1 MAYIQPSTNIVLI
14 KNCILQKSDN
24 NETDTLY
31 FETEKR
37 QTDYFDRIP
46 AIDSVNPSAFYGS
59 TRKITYSPT
68 TYQNMG
74 QGVMRIGKTM
84 KQLYGCNYMYFTN
97 KDSYT
102 ITNNDV
108 IENVSTGFEGK
119 RYYCFIDGLKY
130 INNNC
135 TEVYYSVDYIQ
146 TFMFDYEEKTC
157 LVERMTTDDDAIGKY
172 LQPEPVTYSTNQFCY
187 GRYEI
192 KSYNTYSVAY
202 PMLCQPEFIYYT
214 IDAETDSLTG
224 IFLNISDRPNTGY
237 AAMCVT
243 LQVEPYANLFGI
255 LDLDNG
261 DKSNA
266 KVSVPNY
273 SLLISMTV
281 DGYIKVVNDLTIV
294 TTTPPSDYPAVGTVY
309 TFTTLNVNNA
319 YIQRLFSGDWWHGI
333 SGNFIEGTSGTDRYA
348 RFVENI
354 SSAIVFPTAFI
365 GTTTPKYVGNI
376 TDIALQKTYW
386 KHFVKRDSLFGID
399 DNNTYEPKNNKLLT
413 YPFKYGM
420 YGTLSGE
427 RMEYRYELL
436 PTSITSYSDDVN
448 YDDTENGGLRFSILH
463 CILPTPT
470 ALCVA
475 RNYYCNNLGYYYG
488 MSSQGKAQ
496 YDDHSYEFGVAFNDF
511 PSIPTTIDGYNEY
524 LAETSSSFRTGLL
537 KSLLNI
543 SLVRHATETEQKK
556 LTADAIAVKG
566 VHYAGVEAAKA
577 GISAGLSYL
586 ERQTNAVL
594 NHNSALG
601 VFSAPNLITSAGYS
615 GFYFWDYGVDVES
628 AKVIDSYFTRYG
640 YKLNQNI
647 EPSRNNNGKREN
659 FTFIKTIECNLA
671 INQYNSSPTGS
682 YVMSQEDEKA
692 IEAIYNNGVRF
703 WYGTS
708 GTGSNIKR
716 RYKDYSVDN
725 QIVTNPSNNNNSSGN
740 T

>member
-14 KNCILQKSDN
+14 KNCILQKSVND
-24 NETDTLY
+24 ETDTLY
-31 FETEKR
+31 FETEEL
-37 QTDYFDRIP
+37 QTAYFNGLGNK
-46 AIDSVNPSAFYGS
+46 VE
-59 TRKITYSPT
+59 YSPT

-97 KDSYT
+97 SGSY
-102 ITNNDV
+102 
-108 IENVSTGFEGK
+108 IENNETVYVGENK

-135 TEVYYSVDYIQ
+135 TEVYYSIDYIQ
-146 TFMFDYEEKTC
+146 TFMFDYDEKTC
-157 LVERMTTDDDAIGKY
+157 LVERMTTDDDTIGKY

-214 IDAETDSLTG
+214 IGTETGSLTG
-224 IFLNISDRPNTGY
+224 IFLNISDSPGTGY
-237 AAMCVT
+237 VAMCVT
-243 LQVEPYANLFGI
+243 LQVEPYTNLFGI

-261 DKSNA
+261 GKSSA

-281 DGYIKVVNDLTIV
+281 DGYIKVVNDLVID
-294 TTTPPSDYPAVGTVY
+294 TTTPPSGYPVVDTVY

-319 YIQRLFSGDWWHGI
+319 YIQRLFSGDWWHGKSEPI
-333 SGNFIEGTSGTDRYA
+333 IEGSHGTDRYA
-348 RFVENI
+348 RFVDNI
-354 SSAIVFPTAFI
+354 SSAIVFPTEFK
-365 GTTTPKYVGNI
+365 GTYPTEYVGDI
-376 TDIALQKTYW
+376 TDIAVQKTYW

-399 DNNTYEPKNNKLLT
+399 DNNTYVPKNNKLLT

-436 PTSITSYSDDVN
+436 PTSITSYSDSDSN
-448 YDDTENGGLRFSILH
+448 SDTENYGLRFSILH
-463 CILPTPT
+463 CILPTPM

-475 RNYYCNNLGYYYG
+475 RNYYCNNLGYYYV
-488 MSSQGKAQ
+488 MNQGEAQ
-496 YDDHSYEFGVAFNDF
+496 YDERSYEFGVAFNDF

-524 LAETSSSFRTGLL
+524 LAETGSSFRTGLL

-543 SLVRHATETEQKK
+543 SLVRHATEAEQKK
-556 LTADAIAVKG
+556 LTADAIAAKG
-566 VHYAGVEAAKA
+566 IHYAGVEAAKTGA
-577 GISAGLSYL
+577 SIGLSYL
-586 ERQTNAVL
+586 ERQTNAAL
-594 NHNSALG
+594 NHNTALG

-628 AKVIDSYFTRYG
+628 AKVIDAYFTRYG
-640 YKLNQNI
+640 YKLNTNI
-647 EPSRNNNGKREN
+647 QPSRNNNGHRKN

-671 INQYNSSPTGS
+671 INQHKSIFTGFT
-682 YVMSQEDEKA
+682 MSQEDEKA
-692 IEAIYNNGVRF
+692 IEVIYNNGIRF
-703 WYGTS
+703 WYGET
-708 GTGSNIKR
+708 TVNNQVIR
-716 RYKDYSVDN
+716 YYKDYSIDN
-725 QIVTNPSNNNNSSGN
+725 PIVTPSSNNNNSSGN
-740 T
+740 N